1 MLTQKN
7 QTATK
12 VAIITDQHFGARND
26 STHFLDYYEKFYKDT
41 FFPTIDEHGINT
53 VLILGDTFDRRKYVN
68 FYSLKRTKEMFF
80 DELAKRGIKVHML
93 AGNHDTYFKN
103 TNDVNSVRLLLKE
116 YNNIHVIDEP
126 CTIYLTDEND
136 RFGDKF
142 KYPIA
147 MIPWICPENYE
158 QSLGEI
164 KNTTADICMGH
175 FEIAGFAMHRGMPSH
190 EGLSRDLFNRFDMVF
205 SGHYHHRS
213 SQDNIRYLGNP
224 YELTWQD
231 YNDPRGFHVFDLAD
245 RSLQFI
251 ENPNVMF
258 HRITYDDKE
267 NSITEITSKDLTKY
281 TNTYVKVVVL
291 NKTNPYLFDKFMNN
305 LYNVNPIDIT
315 IAEDFTDL
323 TEGVEDDMIDQAED
337 TMTIIG
343 KYVDGIKEEH
353 IDNEKLKTVL
363 KELYVE
369 ALNQEQA

>member
-1 MLTQKN
+1 MTQQTTKN
-7 QTATK
+7 QNATK

-41 FFPTIDEHGINT
+41 FFPTLDQHNITT

-80 DELAKRGIKVHML
+80 DELAKRSIQVHML

-103 TNDVNSVRLLLKE
+103 TNDVNSVDLLLRE
-116 YNNIHVIDEP
+116 YNNVQVIDHP
-126 CTIYLTDEND
+126 ITINLSDT
-136 RFGDKF
+136 K
-142 KYPIA
+142 IC
-147 MIPWICPENYE
+147 MIPWICPENY
-158 QSLGEI
+158 QDCLQEI
-164 KNTTADICMGH
+164 DNTSADICMGH
-175 FEIAGFAMHRGMPSH
+175 FEIAGFAMHRGMPSL
-190 EGLSRDLFNRFDMVF
+190 EGLNREMFKKFDTVF

-213 SQDNIRYLGNP
+213 AADNIRYLGNP

-231 YNDPRGFHVFDLAD
+231 YNDPRGFHLFDFSSRHLE
-245 RSLQFI
+245 FV

-267 NSITEITSKDLTKY
+267 NTITEITNKDLTNY
-281 TNTYVKVVVL
+281 IGRYVKVVVI
-291 NKTNPYLFDKFMNN
+291 NKTNPYLFDKFMNT
-305 LYNVNPIDIT
+305 LYGVNPIDVT

-337 TMTIIG
+337 TMTTIS
-343 KYVDGIKEEH
+343 KFVDGIKDDH
-353 IDNEKLKTVL
+353 IDNDKLKMVL